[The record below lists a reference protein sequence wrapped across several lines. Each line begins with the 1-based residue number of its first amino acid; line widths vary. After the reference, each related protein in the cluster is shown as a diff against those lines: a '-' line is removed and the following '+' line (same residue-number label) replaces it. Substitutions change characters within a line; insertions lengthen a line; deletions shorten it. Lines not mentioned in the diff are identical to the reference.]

1 MAYQAIPRDSP
12 DWKPE
17 VADQLNVVIDRIERL
32 INNYPNVTRE
42 HYYDNTKFLPVSIT
56 GEGCSIRTNASLHY
70 GQVYVINF
78 TFWLAEGFRGQLGSI
93 AMSSSPSPAW
103 IAARSG
109 SGFKVPLPASQEV
122 SLLLRWDRH
131 KIAFSPAPAAPATWH
146 SDPHGSQRCSRDV
159 SMQPVA
165 CFTASS
171 TTYFMSSEGTVTN
184 ILIH

>member
-17 VADQLNVVIDRIERL
+17 VADQLNVVIDRVERL

-78 TFWLAEGFRGQLGSI
+78 TFWLAEGFKGQLGSI

-109 SGFKVPLPASQEV
+109 IGFKVSLYIDKGEMFIPTEYRGGGGVASAYG
-122 SLLLRWDRH
+122 
-131 KIAFSPAPAAPATWH
+131 III
-146 SDPHGSQRCSRDV
+146 
-159 SMQPVA
+159 
-165 CFTASS
+165 
-171 TTYFMSSEGTVTN
+171 GT
-184 ILIH
+184 

>member
-17 VADQLNVVIDRIERL
+17 VADQLNVVIDRVERL

-78 TFWLAEGFRGQLGSI
+78 TFWLAEGFKGQLGSI

-109 SGFKVPLPASQEV
+109 SGFKVSLYIDKGEMFIPTEYRGGGGVASV
-122 SLLLRWDRH
+122 YG
-131 KIAFSPAPAAPATWH
+131 IIIGA
-146 SDPHGSQRCSRDV
+146 
-159 SMQPVA
+159 
-165 CFTASS
+165 
-171 TTYFMSSEGTVTN
+171 
-184 ILIH
+184 

>member
-17 VADQLNVVIDRIERL
+17 VADQLNVVIDRVERL

-78 TFWLAEGFRGQLGSI
+78 TFWLAEGFKGQLGSI

-109 SGFKVPLPASQEV
+109 SGFKVPLYIEKGEMFIPMEYRGGGNVASAYGV
-122 SLLLRWDRH
+122 
-131 KIAFSPAPAAPATWH
+131 IIGA
-146 SDPHGSQRCSRDV
+146 
-159 SMQPVA
+159 
-165 CFTASS
+165 
-171 TTYFMSSEGTVTN
+171 
-184 ILIH
+184 

>member
-17 VADQLNVVIDRIERL
+17 VADQLNVVIDRVERL

-56 GEGCSIRTNASLHY
+56 GEGCSIRTNTSLHY

-78 TFWLAEGFRGQLGSI
+78 TFWLAEGFKGQLGSI
-93 AMSSSPSPAW
+93 AMSSSPSPTW

-109 SGFKVPLPASQEV
+109 SGFKVPLYIDKGEMFIPMEYRGRGGVASAYG
-122 SLLLRWDRH
+122 
-131 KIAFSPAPAAPATWH
+131 IIIGA
-146 SDPHGSQRCSRDV
+146 
-159 SMQPVA
+159 
-165 CFTASS
+165 
-171 TTYFMSSEGTVTN
+171 
-184 ILIH
+184 

>member
-70 GQVYVINF
+70 GQVYIINF
-78 TFWLAEGFRGQLGSI
+78 TFWLAEGFKGQLGSI

-109 SGFKVPLPASQEV
+109 SGFKVPLYIEKGEMFISMEYRGGGGVASAYGV
-122 SLLLRWDRH
+122 
-131 KIAFSPAPAAPATWH
+131 IIGA
-146 SDPHGSQRCSRDV
+146 
-159 SMQPVA
+159 
-165 CFTASS
+165 
-171 TTYFMSSEGTVTN
+171 
-184 ILIH
+184 

>member
-17 VADQLNVVIDRIERL
+17 VADQLNVVIDRVERL

-78 TFWLAEGFRGQLGSI
+78 TFWLAEGFKGQLGSI

-109 SGFKVPLPASQEV
+109 SGFKVSLYIDRGEMFIPTEYRGGGGVASAYGV
-122 SLLLRWDRH
+122 
-131 KIAFSPAPAAPATWH
+131 IIGA
-146 SDPHGSQRCSRDV
+146 
-159 SMQPVA
+159 
-165 CFTASS
+165 
-171 TTYFMSSEGTVTN
+171 
-184 ILIH
+184 

>member
-17 VADQLNVVIDRIERL
+17 VADQLNVVIDRVERL

-78 TFWLAEGFRGQLGSI
+78 TFWLAEGFKGQLGSI

-109 SGFKVPLPASQEV
+109 SGFKVPLYIDKGEMFIPTEYWGGGGVASAYG
-122 SLLLRWDRH
+122 
-131 KIAFSPAPAAPATWH
+131 IIIGA
-146 SDPHGSQRCSRDV
+146 
-159 SMQPVA
+159 
-165 CFTASS
+165 
-171 TTYFMSSEGTVTN
+171 
-184 ILIH
+184 

>member
-17 VADQLNVVIDRIERL
+17 VADQLNVVIDRVERL

-78 TFWLAEGFRGQLGSI
+78 TFWLAEGFKGQLGSI

-109 SGFKVPLPASQEV
+109 SGFKVSLYIDKGEMFIPTEYRGGGGVASAYG
-122 SLLLRWDRH
+122 
-131 KIAFSPAPAAPATWH
+131 III
-146 SDPHGSQRCSRDV
+146 
-159 SMQPVA
+159 
-165 CFTASS
+165 
-171 TTYFMSSEGTVTN
+171 GT
-184 ILIH
+184 

>member
-17 VADQLNVVIDRIERL
+17 VADQLNVVIDRVERL

-56 GEGCSIRTNASLHY
+56 GEGCSIRINASLHY
-70 GQVYVINF
+70 GQVYVVNF
-78 TFWLAEGFRGQLGSI
+78 TFWLAEGFKGQLGSI

-109 SGFKVPLPASQEV
+109 SGFKVPLYIEKGEMFIPMEYRGEGGVASAYG
-122 SLLLRWDRH
+122 
-131 KIAFSPAPAAPATWH
+131 IIIGA
-146 SDPHGSQRCSRDV
+146 
-159 SMQPVA
+159 
-165 CFTASS
+165 
-171 TTYFMSSEGTVTN
+171 
-184 ILIH
+184 